1 MDGQQR
7 IPILKV
13 GRVLIVPIQVDMD
26 DQTVIHLQERILTA
40 IERIGARG
48 EVRSVAAAIGFPL
61 IDQTRLATVASE
73 LARNVVKYARRGRM
87 IAQPTADARGR
98 AGLRLIFEDT
108 GPGIPDIAA
117 AMRDGF
123 STGRGLGKGLP
134 GSRRLVD
141 EFRIES
147 EVGRG
152 TRVTVVRWL

>member
-1 MDGQQR
+1 
-7 IPILKV
+7 
-13 GRVLIVPIQVDMD
+13 
-26 DQTVIHLQERILTA
+26 LQSRSIALESEHDIA
-40 IERIGARG
+40 VARN
-48 EVRSVAAAIGFPL
+48 EVRSIAVWLGFRM
-61 IDQTRLATVASE
+61 IDQTRLTTVASE

-87 IAQPTADARGR
+87 IAQPLDAEQGR
-98 AGLRLIFEDT
+98 AGLRLIFEDE

-134 GSRRLVD
+134 GSKRLVD
-141 EFRIES
+141 VFQIES

>member
-1 MDGQQR
+1 
-7 IPILKV
+7 
-13 GRVLIVPIQVDMD
+13 
-26 DQTVIHLQERILTA
+26 LQSRSIALESEHDI
-40 IERIGARG
+40 IIARS
-48 EVRSVAAAIGFPL
+48 EVRAIAGGLGFRL
-61 IDQTRLATVASE
+61 IDQTRLVTVTSE

-87 IAQPTADARGR
+87 IAQPLDAAQGR
-98 AGLRLIFEDT
+98 PGLRLIFEDT

-134 GSRRLVD
+134 GSKRLVD
-141 EFRIES
+141 LFEIES

>member
-1 MDGQQR
+1 MQSRSIALEGEHD
-7 IPILKV
+7 
-13 GRVLIVPIQVDMD
+13 IVV
-26 DQTVIHLQERILTA
+26 
-40 IERIGARG
+40 ARG
-48 EVRSVAAAIGFPL
+48 EVRAVAARMGFRVV
-61 IDQTRLATVASE
+61 DQTRLATVASE

-87 IAQPTADARGR
+87 IAQPVEGPLGR
-98 AGLRLIFEDT
+98 KGLRLIFEDS

-134 GSRRLVD
+134 GSKRLVD
-141 EFRIES
+141 EFEIES